1 MGSQNL
7 ANLTLGGGDPREGE
21 KNPALFALD
30 NGHEAPIDTAVGFS
44 IDAALVHNDPN
55 VLFEEYLHY
64 AAITRAEEREYE
76 KTIEKQPFTFKG
88 VIKSRFST
96 GHKQT
101 FDEDNSPDGRPAV
114 YSNAADVTDL
124 DWRRA
129 SRATRTATWT
139 SIFFLITTDI
149 LGPSGAP

>member
-30 NGHEAPIDTAVGFS
+30 NGHEAPADTAVGFS
-44 IDAALVHNDPN
+44 IEAALVHNDPD

-64 AAITRAEEREYE
+64 AAITRAEEKEYE
-76 KTIEKQPFTFKG
+76 KTVERHPFTLKG
-88 VIKSRFST
+88 ILKSRFSK
-96 GHKQT
+96 GHQQT
-101 FDEDNSPDGRPAV
+101 FEDETNKDGRPVTYA
-114 YSNAADVTDL
+114 NAAEVTDL

-149 LGPSGAP
+149 LGPTGAP

>member
-30 NGHEAPIDTAVGFS
+30 NGHNAPTDSGVGFS
-44 IDAALVHNDPN
+44 IEAALVHNDPN

-64 AAITRAEEREYE
+64 AAITRAEEKEYE
-76 KTIEKQPFTFKG
+76 KIVEKNPFTIKG
-88 VIKSRFST
+88 IIKSRFSS
-96 GHKQT
+96 GHKQI
-101 FDEDNSPDGRPAV
+101 FEDENNPGGRPIA
-114 YSNAADVTDL
+114 YTNAAEVTDL

-139 SIFFLITTDI
+139 SVFFLITTDI
-149 LGPSGAP
+149 LGPTGAP